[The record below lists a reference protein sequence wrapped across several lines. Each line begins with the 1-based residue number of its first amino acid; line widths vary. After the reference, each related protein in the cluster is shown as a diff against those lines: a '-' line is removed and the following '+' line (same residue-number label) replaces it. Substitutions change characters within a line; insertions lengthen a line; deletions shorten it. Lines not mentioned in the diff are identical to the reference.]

1 MAIFGDGLDLNIA
14 CCGDINKSSYSN
26 LGYSYELPDGIK
38 QNTDKARSF
47 LAGSISFLIQEIEV
61 FRVNF

>member
-1 MAIFGDGLDLNIA
+1 MKCINQDRETVQTGDRMAIFGDGLDLNIA

-38 QNTDKARSF
+38 
-47 LAGSISFLIQEIEV
+47 
-61 FRVNF
+61 

>member
-1 MAIFGDGLDLNIA
+1 VQTGDRMAIFGDGLDLNIA

-38 QNTDKARSF
+38 
-47 LAGSISFLIQEIEV
+47 
-61 FRVNF
+61 